1 MKYED
6 DILDTLQPISPRD
19 TQRMS
24 TVRQLLEYRAKLKDS
39 EINNRL
45 LHELVFKYA
54 ELEKKLKTLNRELTV
69 KQDRIEQDL
78 SAAGKIQRSLL
89 PKRLNYLEGLDVAW
103 KFKPCEKI
111 GGDIF
116 NLIQLDNEHWA
127 IYIIDVAGHG
137 VPAAMVAVS
146 VFQYLQP
153 QSGNLMMMSDEYL
166 KTQRVRQPAEVLEF
180 LDQEFT
186 FERFDNFFTMN
197 YVIINPKTGR
207 LTSSSAGHPPPI
219 ILRKNGTLQLLKKGG
234 RPLGTIDLRISEDEP
249 IVYEEEH
256 EQLCPGDKLIF
267 YTDGV
272 NEYQNAKGEFYGN
285 DRFFSRL
292 KEQKDQPVARLVET
306 VFKSLMVFGKNTEP
320 KDDVSLLGMELK
332 NIVSRLK

>member
-1 MKYED
+1 MRYED
-6 DILDTLQPISPRD
+6 DILNDPRPIGPGD

-24 TVRQLLEYRAKLKDS
+24 AIRELLECRARINDHK
-39 EINNRL
+39 INNRL
-45 LHELVFKYA
+45 LHELVFKYS
-54 ELEKKLKTLNRELTV
+54 ELEKKLQTLNRELIV
-69 KQDRIEQDL
+69 KQNRIEKDL
-78 SAAGKIQRSLL
+78 SAAANIQQSLL
-89 PKRLNYLEGLDVAW
+89 PKRLDSLKGLEVAW

-153 QSGNLMMMSDEYL
+153 HSQSLMMSSDDKL
-166 KTQRVRQPAEVLEF
+166 KTQRVRRPAQVLEF
-180 LDQEFT
+180 LDQAFT

-197 YVIINPKTGR
+197 YVIVNVKTGQ

-219 ILRKNGTLQLLKKGG
+219 ILRKDGTLQLLKKGG
-234 RPLGTIDLRISEDEP
+234 RPLGTIDLLLSDDEP
-249 IVYEEEH
+249 IVYEEEQ
-256 EQLCPGDKLIF
+256 EQLCSGDKLIF

-272 NEYQNAKGEFYGN
+272 TEYQNAKGEFYGN
-285 DRFFSRL
+285 GRFFSRL
-292 KEQKDQPVARLVET
+292 KELKDQPVDRLVET
-306 VFKSLMVFGKNTEP
+306 VFKSLMIFGNNAEP
-320 KDDVSLLGMELK
+320 KDDVSLLGIELK
-332 NIVSRLK
+332 T

>member
-1 MKYED
+1 MRDKD
-6 DILDTLQPISPRD
+6 DIFNYSQPISPWD

-24 TVRQLLEYRAKLKDS
+24 TVRQLLECHAKLNDS
-39 EINNRL
+39 KINNRL
-45 LHELVFKYA
+45 LHELVFNYS
-54 ELEKKLKTLNRELTV
+54 ELEKKLQTLNRELTV

-78 SAAGKIQRSLL
+78 SAAAKIQRSLL
-89 PKRLNYLEGLDVAW
+89 PERLDSPEGLDVAW

-116 NLIQLDNEHWA
+116 NLIKLDNEHWA
-127 IYIIDVAGHG
+127 IYMIDVAGHG

-153 QSGNLMMMSDEYL
+153 QSDSLMMSSDENL
-166 KTQRVRQPAEVLEF
+166 KTQRVKRPAQVLEF
-180 LDQEFT
+180 LDRVFT
-186 FERFDNFFTMN
+186 FERFDTFFTMN
-197 YVIINPKTGR
+197 YVIINLKTGR

-219 ILRKNGTLQLLKKGG
+219 ILRKDGTLQLLRKGG
-234 RPLGTIDLRISEDEP
+234 RPLGTIDMRFSDDEP
-249 IVYEEEH
+249 IIYEEEQ

-285 DRFFSRL
+285 DRFYSRL
-292 KEQKDQPVARLVET
+292 KELKDQPVDRLVES
-306 VFKSLMVFGKNTEP
+306 VFKSLMVFGNNAEP
-320 KDDVSLLGMELK
+320 KDDVSLLGIELK
-332 NIVSRLK
+332 T

>member
-1 MKYED
+1 MTYED
-6 DILDTLQPISPRD
+6 DLLNYPQPIGPGD
-19 TQRMS
+19 TQWMS
-24 TVRQLLEYRAKLKDS
+24 AVRQLLECRARLKDS
-39 EINNRL
+39 KINNRL
-45 LHELVFKYA
+45 LHELVFKYS
-54 ELEKKLKTLNRELTV
+54 ELEKKLQTLNRELTV

-78 SAAGKIQRSLL
+78 SAAARIQRSLL
-89 PKRLNYLEGLDVAW
+89 PKKLDYPEGLEVAW

-116 NLIQLDNEHWA
+116 NLIQLDNEQWA
-127 IYIIDVAGHG
+127 IYMIDVAGHG

-153 QSGNLMMMSDEYL
+153 QSDSLMMSSDENL
-166 KTQRVRQPAEVLEF
+166 KTQRVKRPAQVLEF
-180 LDQEFT
+180 LDQVFT
-186 FERFDNFFTMN
+186 FERFDTFFTMN

-219 ILRKNGTLQLLKKGG
+219 ILHRDGTLQLLRKGG
-234 RPLGTIDLRISEDEP
+234 RPLGTIDMRFSDDEP
-249 IVYEEEH
+249 IIYEEEQ

-285 DRFFSRL
+285 DRFYSRL
-292 KEQKDQPVARLVET
+292 KELKDQPVDRLVES
-306 VFKSLMVFGKNTEP
+306 VFKSLMVFGNNAEP
-320 KDDVSLLGMELK
+320 KDDVSLLGIELK
-332 NIVSRLK
+332 T